1 MTNPLPEHLDL
12 STAERNLLVSWW
24 FEASEQLRSF
34 QDSAGSKRSTLST
47 LPQASWLGL
56 QARTDPALLK
66 SLAWKGIFDSLPTK
80 PTSPRSREQAANG
93 LAPELIK
100 GLKDCQRDFDRHLS
114 AFQSTDQLPG
124 LEDPDPVIRTVDRI
138 DALARAAVGVS
149 WLIDG
154 DQPVEAMQA
163 RQAIEQVER
172 FLQRVGNRADCLA
185 AAQERLEA
193 MVSTI
198 SERVLS
204 SDAYV
209 SMRQSELLGQL
220 PLHEQAVRRS
230 ALWLAHAAGRV
241 YWAVRNAEISSEAS
255 SQSSL
260 DASASDDPYDL
271 VAALRR
277 RAKGLASTGPESDA
291 AVVAARILS
300 APPLQAAADAG
311 VPRPNLRL
319 TWVSPDEERV
329 ATCSFVEG
337 DTMAEIRF
345 YRGDEIDHSFSGIS
359 VTCLGIASTADQ
371 GLAKLDL
378 RSVSAGGDAANR
390 ARELA
395 DRVSVLWVGEDQW
408 LCESFELRGA

>member
-1 MTNPLPEHLDL
+1 MMNPLPERLDL
-12 STAERNLLVSWW
+12 SAAEKNLLASWW
-24 FEASEQLRSF
+24 FEASAQLRSF
-34 QDSAGSKRSTLST
+34 QDSAGAKRSAMLTLH
-47 LPQASWLGL
+47 QATWLGL
-56 QARTDPALLK
+56 RARTDPALLN
-66 SLAWKGIFDSLPTK
+66 SLAWEGILKSLPTR
-80 PTSPRSREQAANG
+80 PPLPRSREQAASA
-93 LAPELIK
+93 LAPELVK
-100 GLKDCQRDFDRHLS
+100 QCEACQRAFDAHLE
-114 AFQSTDQLPG
+114 AFVSNDQLPG
-124 LEDPDPVIRTVDRI
+124 LEDPDQVIQTVDRI

-149 WLIDG
+149 WLINEG
-154 DQPVEAMQA
+154 QPVEAMQA
-163 RQAIEQVER
+163 RQALEQVEQ

-185 AAQERLEA
+185 VAQERLEA

-209 SMRQSELLGQL
+209 SMRQSELIGQL
-220 PLHEQAVRRS
+220 SPHEQAVRRS

-241 YWAVRNAEISSEAS
+241 YWAVRNAELRSAASSES
-255 SQSSL
+255 SF
-260 DASASDDPYDL
+260 DDSAADDPYDL

-277 RAKGLASTGPESDA
+277 RAQGLASTGLESDA
-291 AVVAARILS
+291 AVVAARILL
-300 APPLQAAADAG
+300 APPLLAAADAG

-319 TWVSPDEERV
+319 TWVSPDQERV

-337 DTMAEIRF
+337 DTMADIRF
-345 YRGDEIDHSFSGIS
+345 YRGDDIDQSFSGVS

-371 GLAKLDL
+371 GRAKLDL

>member
-1 MTNPLPEHLDL
+1 MMNPLPERLDL
-12 STAERNLLVSWW
+12 STAEQNLLTSWW
-24 FEASEQLRSF
+24 LEASAQLRSF
-34 QDSAGSKRSTLST
+34 QDSAGSRRSAMLTLH
-47 LPQASWLGL
+47 QATWLGL
-56 QARTDPALLK
+56 RARTDPALLN
-66 SLAWKGIFDSLPTK
+66 SVAWEGILKSLPTR
-80 PTSPRSREQAANG
+80 PPSPRSREQAANA
-93 LAPELIK
+93 LAPELMK
-100 GLKDCQRDFDRHLS
+100 QCEACQRAFDAHLQAFAS
-114 AFQSTDQLPG
+114 ADEVPG
-124 LEDPDPVIRTVDRI
+124 LEDPDPVIQTVDRI

-163 RQAIEQVER
+163 RQALELVER
-172 FLQRVGNRADCLA
+172 FLQRAGNRADCLA
-185 AAQERLEA
+185 VAQERLEA

-209 SMRQSELLGQL
+209 SMRQSELIGQL
-220 PLHEQAVRRS
+220 SPHEQAVRRS

-241 YWAVRNAEISSEAS
+241 YWAVRNAELRSEAS
-255 SQSSL
+255 SESNF
-260 DASASDDPYDL
+260 DDSAGDDPYDL

-277 RAKGLASTGPESDA
+277 RAQGLTSTGLESDA

-300 APPLQAAADAG
+300 SPPLLAAADAG
-311 VPRPNLRL
+311 VPRPSLRL

-329 ATCSFVEG
+329 AKCSFVEG
-337 DTMAEIRF
+337 DTKAVIRF
-345 YRGDEIDHSFSGIS
+345 YRGDDIDQSFSGVS
-359 VTCLGIASTADQ
+359 VTCLGIASTAEQ
-371 GLAKLDL
+371 GLANLDL
-378 RSVSAGGDAANR
+378 QSVSAGGDAANR